1 MEKRCFNQQ
10 EAREYLGV
18 KRKFFDTHI
27 APRLQ
32 GVKAGTSLIYEKA
45 DIDKAWEAYKL
56 ESGSGGPEVKQWD
69 AQQVSSRPRMVAT
82 KWSHKQKRNVK
93 CHVTCKD
100 RGLGLACG
108 RECLKL

>member
-82 KWSHKQKRNVK
+82 KLTRSTGDSEFSNTASAVLKKR
-93 CHVTCKD
+93 
-100 RGLGLACG
+100 RAGLSVC
-108 RECLKL
+108 